1 MYKLD
6 QKRSA
11 AGAGSIWAEQLVPHS
26 ASVKSGYHQFQEA
39 SLIHCLFSH
48 KSKRLGNIANWNEI
62 KKKNICKI
70 QSSEWGYTSVQ
81 IWFFL
86 FTQ

>member
-62 KKKNICKI
+62 KKKICKI